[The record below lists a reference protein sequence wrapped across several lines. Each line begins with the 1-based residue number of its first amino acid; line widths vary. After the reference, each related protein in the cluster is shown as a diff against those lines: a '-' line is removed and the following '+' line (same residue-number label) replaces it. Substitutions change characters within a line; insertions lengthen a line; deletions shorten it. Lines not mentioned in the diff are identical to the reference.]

1 MKLLLAEGEKITP
14 KAWKTEQGKLEKE
27 MPELRQERARACHDL
42 AIAEVI
48 NYNKANLERLEQNE
62 SRQRNRQQG
71 MTKRKE
77 EKEL

>member
-1 MKLLLAEGEKITP
+1 MSSSLSGIRKLKYDKEHELAMYENTRADLKLLL
-14 KAWKTEQGKLEKE
+14 
-27 MPELRQERARACHDL
+27 
-42 AIAEVI
+42 AEVI

-71 MTKRKE
+71 MTKR